1 MDVQVFR
8 TASPLPQLGHGIH
21 IPIPE
26 VQEHASDGSGFA
38 LHLWITPSANL
49 LYLSMGLRHPC
60 NEYSLEPPQGP
71 GWREEGADVVG
82 ACMHGARQ
90 WLLLENI

>member
-1 MDVQVFR
+1 MPVMGRGLLCIRGQR
-8 TASPLPQLGHGIH
+8 RAH
-21 IPIPE
+21 
-26 VQEHASDGSGFA
+26 
-38 LHLWITPSANL
+38 L

-60 NEYSLEPPQGP
+60 NEYSLEPQGP
-71 GWREEGADVVG
+71 GCREEGADVIVG